1 MRDWLP
7 RQARR
12 RALVSEQILA
22 RLELFGFQRVEVP
35 PFEYADVLERG
46 FGNSAEALRF
56 VEPETG
62 KIAALRSD
70 VTPQIARLV
79 STRYPDGPWPAR
91 LCYRAS
97 VMRRRRERA
106 RLDQKV
112 LQVGFE
118 LAGASEHGGDLEV
131 LEAATSALRA
141 TGLDDFTVDL
151 AHAQIALA
159 LLDRLPV
166 TARADALECLAL
178 KDSAELGRVGARG
191 GLVGRE
197 LAALV
202 ALPELHGGRELWPR
216 AERALAGTIAE
227 APMRAL
233 ERIWSEAV
241 AARLAPNFVVDLGE
255 TREFYYYTGV
265 MFHLLAEGPGEPLGS
280 GGRYD
285 TLFERFDLPCPAA
298 GFAFDVSNV
307 CWALGERGVAE
318 VTLERVLVTG
328 GTSEAATGVQR
339 ELRMRGV
346 ACASGPEPGCISP
359 DPASNLYAER
369 WEYSHVLEL
378 PGAGPA
384 SKPVLRRTETVA
396 GVCSAPHAAIEID
409 ASDPAQLAQV
419 VATHLRVVEER

>member
-12 RALVSEQILA
+12 RSIVSEQIVS
-22 RLELFGFQRVEVP
+22 RLELFGYQRVEVP

-79 STRYPDGPWPAR
+79 STRYAEGPWPAR

-118 LAGASEHGGDLEV
+118 LAGQTERDGDLEV
-131 LEAATSALRA
+131 LETATSALRS
-141 TGLDDFTVDL
+141 TGLDEFTVDL
-151 AHAQIALA
+151 AHAQVALA
-159 LLDRLPV
+159 LLDELAPE
-166 TARADALECLAL
+166 ARADALECLAL
-178 KDSAELGRVGARG
+178 KDSSELARVGARG
-191 GLVGRE
+191 GLVGRT
-197 LAALV
+197 LDALI
-202 ALPELHGGRELWPR
+202 ALPELHGGRELWPH
-216 AERALAGTIAE
+216 AERALAGTAAAE
-227 APMRAL
+227 PMRSLQRLWAD
-233 ERIWSEAV
+233 AV
-241 AARLAPNFVVDLGE
+241 AARLAPHFVVDLGE

-307 CWALGERGVAE
+307 CWALGERGVAAAK
-318 VTLERVLVTG
+318 LDRVLLTG
-328 GTSEAATGVQR
+328 GPSEAAVALLR
-339 ELRMRGV
+339 ELRERNV
-346 ACASGPEPGCISP
+346 ACAAGP
-359 DPASNLYAER
+359 DPGGEAPPHGRFCQGRGLHQPDGLA
-369 WEYSHVLEL
+369 LEWGRHGPDL
-378 PGAGPA
+378 FEFLRAGEP
-384 SKPVLRRTETVA
+384 R
-396 GVCSAPHAAIEID
+396 
-409 ASDPAQLAQV
+409 
-419 VATHLRVVEER
+419 

>member
-12 RALVSEQILA
+12 RSLVSEQILA

-46 FGNSAEALRF
+46 FGNSSEALRF

-159 LLDRLPV
+159 LLERLPV

-202 ALPELHGGRELWPR
+202 ALPELHGGGELWPR

-241 AARLAPNFVVDLGE
+241 AARLAPHFVVDLGE

-328 GTSEAATGVQR
+328 GTSEAATAVQR
-339 ELRMRGV
+339 ELRQRGV
-346 ACASGPEPGCISP
+346 ACASGPEPA
-359 DPASNLYAER
+359 ASNVYAER

-378 PGAGPA
+378 SGITPA
-384 SKPVLRRTETVA
+384 SKPVLRRTETAA

-409 ASDPAQLAQV
+409 ASDPAQVAQV

>member
-12 RALVSEQILA
+12 RSLVSEQVLT
-22 RLELFGFQRVEVP
+22 RLELFGYQRVEVP

-112 LQVGFE
+112 LQAGFE
-118 LAGASEHGGDLEV
+118 LAGASEPSGDLEV
-131 LEAATSALRA
+131 LETATSALRA

-159 LLDRLPV
+159 LLDRLPAP
-166 TARADALECLAL
+166 ARADALECLAL

-191 GLVGRE
+191 GLAARD

-202 ALPELHGGRELWPR
+202 ALPELHGSDELWPR
-216 AERALAGTIAE
+216 AERALAGTVAE
-227 APMRAL
+227 APMRSL
-233 ERIWSEAV
+233 QRIWFEAV
-241 AARLAPNFVVDLGE
+241 AAELAPRFVVDLGE

-307 CWALGERGVAE
+307 CWALSERGVAE
-318 VTLERVLVTG
+318 VPLDRVLVSG
-328 GTSEAATGVQR
+328 GTHQASTAVLR
-339 ELRMRGV
+339 ELRARGV
-346 ACASGPEPGCISP
+346 ACARGPEPSG
-359 DPASNLYAER
+359 SNLYAER

-378 PGAGPA
+378 SDGGASTA
-384 SKPVLRRTETVA
+384 VLRRIETIE
-396 GVCSAPHAAIEID
+396 GICSAPHAAQEIE
-409 ASDPAQLAQV
+409 ASDPARVAQV
-419 VATHLRVVEER
+419 VATHLQVLEEH